1 MCVVDQNAA
10 NTFDNKT
17 YPLTLGNNWHVMM
30 QSTPK
35 NSADSSSSSSS
46 SSQEDASDK
55 VSILVRDASG
65 SHSQKEVK
73 VIFDE
78 DVFEFTAGSS
88 YPSIKFNGRSLSFSS
103 SKGASVQ
110 DQSGELLAEVFPLPS
125 GTIKFYAPQ
134 HQIEILYDGNRI
146 ALIVGNVY
154 RGEVRG
160 LCGTFDGEKA
170 TDFTAPRNCVLKSA
184 AQFAASWAISPSGSV
199 KDQQEKAKNA
209 ACYPQRILYGD
220 VISDAEAGRH
230 QPSHSRKASS
240 KSPSK
245 SSSRKSSSSSRKS
258 PSGAASSC
266 IGHRVKVV
274 EQNGKICFSLRP
286 QPACDSHCQ
295 PGQKVEK
302 KVDFHCV
309 AESTAARHWVD
320 VIKRGANPD
329 FSQKGANMSLKVTV
343 PASCNRA

>member
-220 VISDAEAGRH
+220 VISDAEAGRFEAR
-230 QPSHSRKASS
+230 HSRKSNKSS
-240 KSPSK
+240 
-245 SSSRKSSSSSRKS
+245 SSSRKSSSSS
-258 PSGAASSC
+258 AAGCTS
-266 IGHRVKVV
+266 HRVKVV
-274 EQNGKICFSLRP
+274 EQDGQICFSLRP
-286 QPACDSHCQ
+286 QPACNSSCQ
-295 PGQKVEK
+295 ASQKVEK
-302 KVDFHCV
+302 KIDFHCV
-309 AESTAARHWVD
+309 AESSASRHWAD
-320 VIKRGANPD
+320 MIKKGASPD
-329 FSQKGANMSLKVTV
+329 FSKKGANKSLKVNI